1 MTRFVV
7 DATTLLHVL
16 DDGRAISASHQL
28 VAPAAIRSQV
38 MDLLL
43 QRVDRGDLSEPQ
55 ALALH
60 EKLTQMR
67 MRLLNDRVSR
77 RVAWDIARTSGWT
90 TMARAEYI
98 ALVKLQADALVTVDP
113 DLAAAAAGIVPVVEP
128 ERLFSPDPASNECEP

>member
-16 DDGRAISASHQL
+16 EDGRAISPSHQL

-43 QRVDRGDLSEPQ
+43 ERVERGDVSEPQ

-60 EKLTQMR
+60 ERLTQLKI
-67 MRLLNDRVSR
+67 RLLNDRVSR
-77 RVAWDIARTSGWT
+77 RVAWDIARENGWT
-90 TMARAEYI
+90 TVARAEWL
-98 ALVKLQADALVTVDP
+98 ALAQLQADALVTVDA
-113 DLAAAAAGIVPVVEP
+113 DLAAAATGIVPVADLEI
-128 ERLFSPDPASNECEP
+128 LFTS